1 MDGSALLI
9 LVVVLAFFAAQ
20 IATLFRILLRER
32 RAPAARLAWIICVFA
47 LPGVGIVL
55 YFLFGEVDF
64 GRYKLEQLKAIEAR
78 LPRTVPGVA
87 PVPPGVLPAG
97 QAFARAAASN
107 GFDPVAGN
115 TAEIAQDSDDAIARL
130 VADIDAAEAHV
141 HLLFYIWLEDANGTR
156 VLEAVRRAAA
166 RGVTCRVMVDALGS
180 RKLAQSRAWA
190 ELSEAGVQTGLA
202 FGFRVALL
210 HMFFARVDI
219 RNHRKIAVIDGRIAY
234 VGSQNCADAAFLP
247 KAKYAP
253 WVDVMA
259 RMEGPVAWQ
268 MQRLFA
274 EDWELHTGED
284 LSAMLD
290 RAAGEMPDGK
300 VTAVAM
306 GTGPDDGFE
315 AVPDTAA
322 ALFAGARERLIVTTP
337 YYVPNE
343 MVQQAICAAALR
355 GVHVTMILPQRNDSF
370 VVGLASR
377 SYFQQL
383 LRAGVEIFEYPDGL
397 LHSKIITMD
406 GKVALIGSA
415 NLDRR
420 SFELNFENSLLAAD
434 PGFVGAL
441 DARQRAYIGR
451 SHAVTRAEVDGW
463 STGRRALQNLMATM
477 APLL

>member
-1 MDGSALLI
+1 
-9 LVVVLAFFAAQ
+9 
-20 IATLFRILLRER
+20 
-32 RAPAARLAWIICVFA
+32 
-47 LPGVGIVL
+47 VL

-64 GRYKLEQLKAIEAR
+64 GRRKLEQLKAIEAR
-78 LPRTVPGVA
+78 LPRAVPGVR
-87 PVPPGVLPAG
+87 PVRAADLPAT

-107 GFDPVAGN
+107 GFEPVSGN
-115 TAEIAQDSDDAIARL
+115 TAELAADSDDAILHL
-130 VADIDAAEAHV
+130 VADIDAAQDHV
-141 HLLFYIWLEDANGTR
+141 HLLFYIWLEDGNGTR
-156 VLEAVRRAAA
+156 VLEAVRRAAE

-190 ELSEAGVQTGLA
+190 NLSEAGVKTGLA

-247 KAKYAP
+247 KWKYAP
-253 WVDVMA
+253 WVDILA
-259 RMEGPVAWQ
+259 RIEGPITWQ
-268 MQRLFA
+268 VQRLFA

-284 LSAMLD
+284 LSALLEQSV
-290 RAAGEMPDGK
+290 APAPGGE
-300 VTAVAM
+300 VAAVAM

-322 ALFAGARERLIVTTP
+322 ALFAAARERLVITTP

-343 MVQQAICAAALR
+343 MVQQSICAAALR
-355 GVHVTMILPQRNDSF
+355 GVHVTMILPQCNDSF
-370 VVGLASR
+370 VVGRASR
-377 SYFQQL
+377 SYFPQL
-383 LRAGVEIFEYPDGL
+383 LRAGVEIHEYPDGL

-406 GKVALIGSA
+406 GEAALIGSA

-434 PGFVGAL
+434 RGFVAAL
-441 DARQRAYIGR
+441 DARQAAYVAR
-451 SHAVTRAEVDGW
+451 SRRVALDEVAEW
-463 STGRRALQNLMATM
+463 SVSRRALQNLMATL